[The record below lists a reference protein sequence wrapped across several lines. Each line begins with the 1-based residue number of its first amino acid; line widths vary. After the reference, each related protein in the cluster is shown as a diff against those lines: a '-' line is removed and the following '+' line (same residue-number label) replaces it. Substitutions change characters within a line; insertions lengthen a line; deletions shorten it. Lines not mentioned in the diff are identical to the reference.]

1 MSETAIVIRTSRPNF
16 LVMAPL
22 CVGLG
27 VALAWRLPEAPPP
40 FLDTLLVFIG
50 ALLAHAAV
58 NMLNEYEDFTSG
70 LDLHTRRT
78 PFSGGSGALPQLPSA
93 ARSVLLGA
101 LVTLGLVVAIGLY
114 FLSQRGLPML
124 ILGGAGVALVITY
137 TRWITRS
144 PLLCL
149 LAPGLGF
156 GPVMVLGTLVA
167 LGAPINAAA
176 VAVSVISL
184 LLVSTLLLMNQIPD
198 AEADRRGGRY
208 HAVIVLGAI
217 WLLNDYRGVP
227 TPVLILA
234 ALLLAGLFMATR
246 TAFGR
251 RIYAIGGNLE
261 AARLSGINVERTK
274 LAVFAINGLMV
285 AIAGLILS
293 SRLGAGSPSAGN
305 IAELDA
311 IAACVIGG
319 TSLAGGIGS
328 VAGAVMGAFI
338 MSALDNG
345 MSMMDVA
352 TFWQYIVKGAILLLA
367 VWMDSATKRRA

>member
-1 MSETAIVIRTSRPNF
+1 MSETAVVIRTSRPNF
-16 LVMAPL
+16 LIMAPL

-27 VALAWRLPEAPPP
+27 VALAWRLPEPPP
-40 FLDTLLVFIG
+40 LLDTLLVFIG

-58 NMLNEYEDFTSG
+58 NMLNEYEDFRSG

-101 LVTLGLVVAIGLY
+101 RVTLGLVVAIGLY

-124 ILGGAGVALVITY
+124 ILGGAGVALIITY

-176 VAVSVISL
+176 VAMSVISL

-208 HAVIVLGAI
+208 HAVIVLGVYKAA
-217 WLLNDYRGVP
+217 WLAGAMLLASYGVLALALVSGWLPPATALGFITLPLALWITFKLPQVANDHHRLP
-227 TPVLILA
+227 PVLA
-234 ALLLAGLFMATR
+234 MNVAGLLATLT
-246 TAFGR
+246 
-251 RIYAIGGNLE
+251 L
-261 AARLSGINVERTK
+261 L
-274 LAVFAINGLMV
+274 
-285 AIAGLILS
+285 
-293 SRLGAGSPSAGN
+293 
-305 IAELDA
+305 
-311 IAACVIGG
+311 VIG
-319 TSLAGGIGS
+319 L
-328 VAGAVMGAFI
+328 
-338 MSALDNG
+338 
-345 MSMMDVA
+345 SMERG
-352 TFWQYIVKGAILLLA
+352 W
-367 VWMDSATKRRA
+367 

>member
-1 MSETAIVIRTSRPNF
+1 MSETAVVIRTSRPNF
-16 LVMAPL
+16 LIMAPL

-27 VALAWRLPEAPPP
+27 VALAWRLPEALPL
-40 FLDTLLVFIG
+40 LDTLLVFMG

-114 FLSQRGLPML
+114 FLWQRGLPML
-124 ILGGAGVALVITY
+124 ILGGAGVALVLTY

-167 LGAPINAAA
+167 LGAPINTAA
-176 VAVSVISL
+176 VTVSVISL

-208 HAVIVLGAI
+208 HAVIVLGVYKAA
-217 WLLNDYRGVP
+217 WLAGAMLLASYGVLALALISGWLP
-227 TPVLILA
+227 LATALGFITLPLALWITFRLPQVADDHQRLPPILA
-234 ALLLAGLFMATR
+234 VNVACLLATLALL
-246 TAFGR
+246 
-251 RIYAIGGNLE
+251 
-261 AARLSGINVERTK
+261 
-274 LAVFAINGLMV
+274 
-285 AIAGLILS
+285 
-293 SRLGAGSPSAGN
+293 
-305 IAELDA
+305 
-311 IAACVIGG
+311 VIG
-319 TSLAGGIGS
+319 LS
-328 VAGAVMGAFI
+328 V
-338 MSALDNG
+338 
-345 MSMMDVA
+345 
-352 TFWQYIVKGAILLLA
+352 
-367 VWMDSATKRRA
+367 